1 MGTEKIRH
9 KYALRVLMVVLLAL
23 SFSHAA
29 YARFQAQPC
38 NDAYTVQQ
46 EIDLGRKAAAQVYQQ
61 MPVLPDSDPMAQ
73 YIRSL
78 GQKLQAVAPPTAGTN
93 ERWPFEFHVV
103 NSEDINAFALPG
115 GPMFVNLGAI
125 QAADTEAQ
133 LAGVMA
139 HEMSH
144 VIQRHATCNATKE
157 QKQGALFGI
166 LGAIAG
172 AALGNYGQIAQAGVG
187 AAAGLHF
194 LTYSRVAE
202 KQADLMGTDILYDAG
217 YDPRGLPQFFE
228 IITAKY
234 GDGGAQ
240 FLSDHP
246 NPGNRIEYVNAEI
259 ASLPPRRD
267 LVKTTDNF
275 RRIHERAMKMHAY
288 TAAEIK
294 AGGWKGSQPHAQSEP
309 GDASV
314 SGRSTLSQTCT
325 ARNDRKAFV
334 HSLYTVNH
342 PADWEIKGDTSS
354 QVVTITPPGGM
365 DQNGNIACGL
375 LIGNQNAQSNAG
387 SLADQMRALEQSIMQ
402 EDPNMRQVVPDDDVI
417 VNKTNGRTAEF
428 LTKSPLS
435 SSSQTVQER
444 DWIVALQRPDGGL
457 TYIVFVAPDA
467 QFETLRPVFENIL
480 RSFVV
485 RR

>member
-1 MGTEKIRH
+1 
-9 KYALRVLMVVLLAL
+9 
-23 SFSHAA
+23 
-29 YARFQAQPC
+29 
-38 NDAYTVQQ
+38 
-46 EIDLGRKAAAQVYQQ
+46 
-61 MPVLPDSDPMAQ
+61 
-73 YIRSL
+73 
-78 GQKLQAVAPPTAGTN
+78 
-93 ERWPFEFHVV
+93 
-103 NSEDINAFALPG
+103 
-115 GPMFVNLGAI
+115 
-125 QAADTEAQ
+125 
-133 LAGVMA
+133 
-139 HEMSH
+139 
-144 VIQRHATCNATKE
+144 
-157 QKQGALFGI
+157 
-166 LGAIAG
+166 
-172 AALGNYGQIAQAGVG
+172 
-187 AAAGLHF
+187 
-194 LTYSRVAE
+194 
-202 KQADLMGTDILYDAG
+202 
-217 YDPRGLPQFFE
+217 
-228 IITAKY
+228 
-234 GDGGAQ
+234 
-240 FLSDHP
+240 LSDHP

-294 AGGWKGSQPHAQSEP
+294 AGGWKGSQPRPQSES

-325 ARNDRKAFV
+325 ARNDRKAFA
-334 HSLYTVNH
+334 HSLYTLNY
-342 PADWEIKGDTSS
+342 PADWEIEGDTSS

-480 RSFVV
+480 RSFVL